1 MTTEADIRER
11 FEDAVIG
18 LEDGRRGL
26 VPRNAGSLW
35 TLENARKWIL
45 PWSFQKGPSLL
56 RP

>member
-1 MTTEADIRER
+1 METDIRER

-35 TLENARKWIL
+35 NLENARKWLL
-45 PWSFQKGPSLL
+45 PWSFQKRPSLL